1 MSNGNNNRQKSRQNP
16 NQNQRQ
22 NPNQNCR
29 NNQNQNYRNSQQDQN
44 QNQDQEQEQSS
55 NQLEL
60 SVASR
65 RALDS
70 LKKSRASRSAFM
82 IIEPNQTLRLHFD
95 PTKSH
100 VEKKE
105 FNGQTTERI
114 AHSVVNVDD
123 RAAGEKIL
131 SLTYKQSER
140 IEKAM
145 EQGYTVMDITK
156 VGEGFS
162 VSYEVNPID

>member
-1 MSNGNNNRQKSRQNP
+1 MSRQNISNRQNP
-16 NQNQRQ
+16 NQNY
-22 NPNQNCR
+22 NQN
-29 NNQNQNYRNSQQDQN
+29 NTQN
-44 QNQDQEQEQSS
+44 QEQSS
-55 NQLEL
+55 NQLQL

-65 RALDS
+65 RALDL
-70 LKKSRASRSAFM
+70 LKKSRANRSAFM
-82 IIEPNQTLRLHFD
+82 IIAPNETVRLQFD

-100 VEKKE
+100 PEKKT

-131 SLTYKQSER
+131 SLTYKQSQPVE
-140 IEKAM
+140 EAM

-156 VGEGFS
+156 IGEGFS
-162 VSYEVNPID
+162 LSYEINPIE

>member
-1 MSNGNNNRQKSRQNP
+1 VSRQNIRQNP
-16 NQNQRQ
+16 NQNNYNQNN
-22 NPNQNCR
+22 NPNQN
-29 NNQNQNYRNSQQDQN
+29 
-44 QNQDQEQEQSS
+44 QEQSS
-55 NQLEL
+55 NQLQL

-65 RALDS
+65 RALDV
-70 LKKSRASRSAFM
+70 LKKSRANRSAFM
-82 IIEPNQTLRLHFD
+82 IIAPNETIRLQFD

-100 VEKKE
+100 PEKKT

-131 SLTYKQSER
+131 SLTYKQSEPV
-140 IEKAM
+140 EQAM
-145 EQGYTVMDITK
+145 EEGYTVMDITK

-162 VSYEVNPID
+162 LSYEINPIE